1 MRIIGIDP
9 GLQNTGWGI
18 VQVDGPRLFHVAN
31 GTIKSD
37 SKKPLSDRLTQ
48 LFDGLVAVIADYEPH
63 YAAVEETFLNTNP
76 QSTLKLG
83 QARGIAML
91 VPARAGLSVAEYS
104 PNHIKKAVVGK
115 GKAQKEQVHAM
126 VQYILPGVKINGPD
140 ASDALAIAICHSH
153 HLQTTRKL
161 SSAMLHEG

>member
-9 GLQNTGWGI
+9 GLQKTGWGI
-18 VQVDGPRLFHVAN
+18 VEVNGPRLFHVAN
-31 GTIKSD
+31 GTVKSD
-37 SKKPLSDRLTQ
+37 NKKDLAERLIQ
-48 LFDGLVAVIADYEPH
+48 LFDGLVEVVQTYRPD

-83 QARGIAML
+83 HARGIAML
-91 VPARAGLSVAEYS
+91 VPAQAGIAVAEYS

-126 VQYILPGVKINGPD
+126 VQYILPGVVINGPD

-153 HLQTTRKL
+153 HLQTTRKI
-161 SSAMLHEG
+161 SSAMLDQR